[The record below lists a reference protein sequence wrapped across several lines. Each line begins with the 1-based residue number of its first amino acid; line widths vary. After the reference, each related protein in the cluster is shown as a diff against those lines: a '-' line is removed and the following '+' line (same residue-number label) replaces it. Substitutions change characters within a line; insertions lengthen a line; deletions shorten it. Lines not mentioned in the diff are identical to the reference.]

1 MTKTLRLC
9 VATFFCLAFA
19 AAQEITAPADAVR
32 QVDKIFAGFDRSD
45 SPGCSVGATIDG
57 KTTLSRGYG
66 MADLEHNVPIT
77 PDSVFEAGSVSKQF
91 TAGSLLLLAQ
101 QGKISLDDPVR
112 KYIPEMPDSAT
123 TVTIRQ
129 MMNHTSGLRDWG
141 SVEAIAGWPRTA
153 LACIQWRMSWRS
165 SATSMG

>member
-1 MTKTLRLC
+1 
-9 VATFFCLAFA
+9 
-19 AAQEITAPADAVR
+19 
-32 QVDKIFAGFDRSD
+32 
-45 SPGCSVGATIDG
+45 
-57 KTTLSRGYG
+57 